1 MLSNVKTQIEGI
13 GGWLGSSIPKLRK
26 GDAETDM
33 EHQPLGDE
41 GGTPA
46 SAESVKGSPQ
56 QKDDDDNSRFV
67 GTIRISYRSDVGSCL
82 VLLEELIL
90 DPSLLQILQ
99 LTKKMVSLEMVRFC
113 GHLIS

>member
-26 GDAETDM
+26 GDAEGDANV

-67 GTIRISYRSDVGSCL
+67 IFKVPLYYRSNL
-82 VLLEELIL
+82 
-90 DPSLLQILQ
+90 
-99 LTKKMVSLEMVRFC
+99 KK
-113 GHLIS
+113 